1 MLLIPGA
8 RALLDLVAGPDG
20 RLSESKIWTHVGKAL
35 AAWLLVKHGAAIVAQ
50 WEVLAT
56 LLGLIVG
63 PELYKKT
70 LAMRKPAKETES

>member
-1 MLLIPGA
+1 MLPIPGA
-8 RALLDLVAGPDG
+8 RALLDLVQSPDG
-20 RLSESKIWTHVGKAL
+20 RMSESKIWTHIGKGL
-35 AAWLLVKHGAAIVAQ
+35 AAWLLIKHGAAIVAQ

-70 LAMRKPAKETES
+70 LAMRQRSKETP